1 METKVIIF
9 RVILSLVL
17 STIIGF
23 ERERNKSN
31 AGIRTHA
38 IVGISA
44 TIIALIQMSIVF
56 DTLELS
62 INNPLSPDVVR
73 SDPARLIA
81 QVVSGVGFLGA
92 GTIIVTKRN
101 ISGLTTAASIW
112 FVASLGLAI
121 GMGYYTIAISGFIAV
136 FSILLV
142 TKHLLRIPVPRRLII
157 KFIGSEETQDDI
169 HDIFSGLN
177 LDEKVIKFDM
187 EMFHDQKIYLTTY
200 ETNIIDDKGFD
211 TLIDN
216 LSRHDQI
223 ISVQLTNI

>member
-121 GMGYYTIAISGFIAV
+121 GMGYYTIAVSGFIAV

-142 TKHLLRIPVPRRLII
+142 TKHLLRIPIPRRLII

-169 HDIFSGLN
+169 HDIFSELN
-177 LDEKVIKFDM
+177 LDEKVVKFVM

-211 TLIDN
+211 RLIDN

>member
-169 HDIFSGLN
+169 HDIFSELN

>member
-121 GMGYYTIAISGFIAV
+121 GMGYYTIAVSGFIAV

-142 TKHLLRIPVPRRLII
+142 TKHLLRIPIPRRLII

-169 HDIFSGLN
+169 HDIFSELN
-177 LDEKVIKFDM
+177 LDEKVVKFDM

-211 TLIDN
+211 RLIDN